1 MRALGLRG
9 RLILLIALALIPAF
23 GLLIWV
29 RLESGRRQA
38 TETEQRV
45 TALAQLIAESQAG
58 RDHGAEQLLTAVT
71 RRGELRNPTSPAC
84 TEYLHEVM
92 DAGIGVYI
100 NLGVVTLD
108 GVIACGTDPTLGL
121 RVADREFFR
130 RTLETRAF
138 VVGELFKGRRTGLML
153 LNYALPVYDGAELRG
168 IATASMNVE
177 WLRESLGRIPIVTGS
192 GLALLD
198 RTGLVIAKQPA
209 DDWFGDRLD
218 AATLRQAMDSELTH
232 VVRPGPDGRQRHYAL
247 AWVDGRRDMLAVAGL
262 PEEAAVAT
270 AGGQLIAAILVLLG
284 GGVAA
289 AAVAFTLAERQIQ
302 RPIERLL
309 EGARRLATGD
319 LSARTGI
326 VSGAA
331 ELRELSTAFDN
342 MAATLQDREQRARE
356 SQRLEAIGQLAGGL
370 AHDFNNMLT
379 VILGFSHNL

>member
-1 MRALGLRG
+1 
-9 RLILLIALALIPAF
+9 
-23 GLLIWV
+23 
-29 RLESGRRQA
+29 
-38 TETEQRV
+38 
-45 TALAQLIAESQAG
+45 
-58 RDHGAEQLLTAVT
+58 
-71 RRGELRNPTSPAC
+71 
-84 TEYLHEVM
+84 M

-177 WLRESLGRIPIVTGS
+177 WLKESLGRIPIVTGS

-270 AGGQLIAAILVLLG
+270 AGGQMIAAILVLLG

-326 VSGAA
+326 ASGAA
-331 ELRELSTAFDN
+331 ELRELSAAFDN